1 MLVSVVRALVA
12 VVAVAAVLAAPA
24 PAFAAAPAS
33 DAHAVRLHRPA
44 KVGDKFAYSADATV
58 VQTMTVNN
66 SGQIKTLQ
74 TRSIAVHFEG
84 TEHVLAVNARGEP
97 TRAEYVVAEC
107 TSREGKQNL
116 TVIQPGRLVTVEAGK
131 WQSRI
136 DVDQGAFTI
145 QDELVARSVLSL
157 TSTDHPGDD
166 ECFGTDKP
174 AKPGESWPVRAD
186 GLVRAYANAPGLK
199 VKKQNVSGT
208 IKLAGIETVDGTAC
222 MKVQGKTKI
231 EHFFPPATDLPE
243 HSRLQDATM
252 EYKFTKL
259 LPLDPAGQCLMDS
272 HSTNLQLKLR
282 VDDASIGSDIPVEG
296 KLLRTVGIRR
306 KPLK

>member
-1 MLVSVVRALVA
+1 M
-12 VVAVAAVLAAPA
+12 
-24 PAFAAAPAS
+24 
-33 DAHAVRLHRPA
+33 
-44 KVGDKFAYSADATV
+44 
-58 VQTMTVNN
+58 
-66 SGQIKTLQ
+66 
-74 TRSIAVHFEG
+74 
-84 TEHVLAVNARGEP
+84 
-97 TRAEYVVAEC
+97 
-107 TSREGKQNL
+107 REGKQNL

-131 WQSRI
+131 WKSRI

-157 TSTDHPGDD
+157 ASTDHPGDD

-174 AKPGESWPVRAD
+174 AKPGDSWPVRAD
-186 GLVRAYANAPGLK
+186 GLVRAHANALGLK

-231 EHFFPPATDLPE
+231 EHFFPPRHRPARTLAPSGRE
-243 HSRLQDATM
+243 HGVQVHQV
-252 EYKFTKL
+252 